1 MRKFFKESWA
11 VIGYIFGII
20 GTAVTIFTVSGAISI
35 GIRWLVIA
43 GFILLSAIIIALRA
57 TIKLKN
63 VLRNGTRFEV
73 AAYGTNKN
81 KDVYYTNFSNNLR
94 YGTLVTIYYTVPMTK
109 RLGYG
114 VVRNSSPEEYI
125 EIEILYVEDE
135 FSDIFNQSKTNNGKV
150 LRHMYV
156 LPNTYPEELDTI
168 TTLLKGGD
176 SSDGKK

>member
-20 GTAVTIFTVSGAISI
+20 GTAVTIFTVSGTISI

-43 GFILLSAIIIALRA
+43 GFILLSALIIAFRA

-63 VLRNGTRFEV
+63 VLRNGTRFEI

-114 VVRNSSPEEYI
+114 IVRNSSPEE
-125 EIEILYVEDE
+125 
-135 FSDIFNQSKTNNGKV
+135 
-150 LRHMYV
+150 
-156 LPNTYPEELDTI
+156 
-168 TTLLKGGD
+168 
-176 SSDGKK
+176 

>member
-1 MRKFFKESWA
+1 MRKFLKESWA
-11 VIGYIFGII
+11 VIGYIFGTI
-20 GTAVTIFTVSGAISI
+20 GTAVTILAVSGTISI

-43 GFILLSAIIIALRA
+43 GFVLLSAIIFALRA
-57 TIKLKN
+57 TIKLRN
-63 VLRNGTRFEV
+63 VLRNGTRFEI
-73 AAYGTNKN
+73 AAYGKNKN
-81 KDVYYTNFSNNLR
+81 KDVYYTNFSNSLR
-94 YGTLVTIYYTVPMTK
+94 YETLVTIYYTVPMTK

-114 VVRNSSPEEYI
+114 IVRNSSPEEYI

-135 FSDIFNQSKTNNGKV
+135 FIDIFNQSKTNNGKV

-156 LPNTYPEELDTI
+156 LPNTYREELDKI

>member
-1 MRKFFKESWA
+1 MQKFFKESWA

-20 GTAVTIFTVSGAISI
+20 GTAVTILAVSGTISI
-35 GIRWLVIA
+35 GIRWLIIA

-63 VLRNGTRFEV
+63 VLRNGTRFEI
-73 AAYGTNKN
+73 AAYGTNKS

-114 VVRNSSPEEYI
+114 VVRNPSLDEYI

-135 FSDIFNQSKTNNGKV
+135 FSDIFAQSKTNNGKV

-156 LPNTYPEELDTI
+156 LPNTYIEELHTI
-168 TTLLKGGD
+168 TNLL
-176 SSDGKK
+176 